1 MNLLV
6 KRSAMIMVMAALVSC
21 QTAKPKT
28 SDKPGEP
35 AVGFQPA
42 AFLAPIRHEQGRYAD
57 LYSPNSF
64 ALWIG
69 SEVLQFKQD
78 MAKEAGETPDPKMDS
93 DAQRIAQDFLVLECH
108 IESAFP
114 DSSIAYDVVGFRG
127 MDDVYLLLPG
137 GRKVKPEQTVI
148 GPRAEEEAKGA
159 LKVFRRTNL
168 LVFPRHDLWSGGAT
182 LDPTAPSVKL
192 VLDGYASHFYF
203 EWPSVPGNVPPQK
216 WSPAVEEAKKAV
228 IMGYKQFM
236 DSVRRLAHL
245 VD

>member
-1 MNLLV
+1 MNTAI
-6 KRSAMIMVMAALVSC
+6 KRLAVMMAMATLVSC
-21 QTAKPKT
+21 QTSKSKTPAKA
-28 SDKPGEP
+28 DE
-35 AVGFQPA
+35 AAAGFQPA
-42 AFLAPIRHEQGRYAD
+42 AFMAPVRHEQGRYAD

-69 SEVLQFKQD
+69 PEVLQFKQD
-78 MAKEAGETPDPKMDS
+78 MAKEAGEAPDPKMDA

-108 IESAFP
+108 VESAFA

-127 MDDVYLLLPG
+127 MDEVYLLLPG
-137 GRKVKPEQTVI
+137 GRKVRPEQTVI
-148 GPRAEEEAKGA
+148 GPRAEQESKGA

-168 LVFPRHDLWSGGAT
+168 LVFPRRDLWSGGAT

-203 EWPSVPGNVPPQK
+203 EWPSVPGNAAPQK
-216 WSPAVEEAKKAV
+216 WSPAAEDAKKAV
-228 IMGYKQFM
+228 ILGYKQFM

-245 VD
+245 FD

>member
-1 MNLLV
+1 MNTAVRIVCVMLV
-6 KRSAMIMVMAALVSC
+6 VAALTSC
-21 QTAKPKT
+21 KTGKSKPVETPEETA
-28 SDKPGEP
+28 
-35 AVGFQPA
+35 AGFQPG
-42 AFLAPIRHEQGRYAD
+42 AFLTPIRHEQGRYAD

-69 SEVLQFKQD
+69 PEVLQFKQE
-78 MAKEAGETPDPKMDS
+78 MAKEAGETADPKMDA

-108 IESAFP
+108 IESAFS

-137 GRKVKPEQTVI
+137 GKKVHPQQTVI
-148 GPRAEEEAKGA
+148 GPRAEEEGKGA

-192 VLDGYASHFYF
+192 VLEGYASHFYF
-203 EWPSVPGNVPPQK
+203 EWPAAPGSPVAQK
-216 WSPAVEEAKKAV
+216 WSPAAEDAKRAV
-228 IMGYKQFM
+228 IMGYTQFM
-236 DSVRRLAHL
+236 SSVRRLAHMF
-245 VD
+245 D